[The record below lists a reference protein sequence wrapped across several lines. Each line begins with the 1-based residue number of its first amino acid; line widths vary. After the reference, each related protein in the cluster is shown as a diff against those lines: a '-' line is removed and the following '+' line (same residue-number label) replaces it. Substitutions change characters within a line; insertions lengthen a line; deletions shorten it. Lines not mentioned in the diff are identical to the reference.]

1 MPNRLT
7 DGRWSTLAG
16 HPVVTLPTFQ
26 NITHKSFRLFMICLF
41 LFRKT
46 AERATQS
53 TKPELGPTPRRLLS
67 GVLEVWDGN
76 WFEIGHHRGEDFR
89 H

>member
-7 DGRWSTLAG
+7 DGRWLTLAG
-16 HPVVTLPTFQ
+16 HPVVTLPVIQ
-26 NITHKSFRLFMICLF
+26 NITHKSLRLFMTRPF
-41 LFRKT
+41 LSRKA
-46 AERATQS
+46 AERVIQS

-76 WFEIGHHRGEDFR
+76 SFEIGHHRGEDFK